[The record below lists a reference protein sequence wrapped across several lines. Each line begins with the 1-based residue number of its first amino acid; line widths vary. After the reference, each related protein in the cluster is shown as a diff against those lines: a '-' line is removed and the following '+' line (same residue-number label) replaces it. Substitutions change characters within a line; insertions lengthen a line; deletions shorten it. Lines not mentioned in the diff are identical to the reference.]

1 MKIAF
6 HLNCLTHGGAE
17 RVVTNLAG
25 QFAEHGDE
33 VIVATEWTD
42 PNEYE
47 LHPSVR
53 RVHVGL
59 LPAEEGKGRA
69 AKALAR
75 RSHLHDF
82 MVREKP
88 DVLVAF
94 ARKAIYRSLSAC
106 RGTGVP
112 VVISVRVDPKATYT
126 GALNSIMIRLL
137 FGRAA
142 GGVFQTPDARD
153 FFSEDIRRRSVV
165 ILNPVTQK
173 YIDAP
178 DTPLSART
186 KTVVSVGRLV
196 FFKNQTMLV
205 HAFSKVHEKH
215 PDYVLKIY
223 GPDSG
228 DGANGRLQHA

>member
-112 VVISVRVDPKATYT
+112 RPRRSEGNLYRRFEFDHDQAPF
-126 GALNSIMIRLL
+126 RPRR
-137 FGRAA
+137 GRR
-142 GGVFQTPDARD
+142 FPDAR
-153 FFSEDIRRRSVV
+153 
-165 ILNPVTQK
+165 
-173 YIDAP
+173 
-178 DTPLSART
+178 RT
-186 KTVVSVGRLV
+186 GFL
-196 FFKNQTMLV
+196 FGG
-205 HAFSKVHEKH
+205 H
-215 PDYVLKIY
+215 
-223 GPDSG
+223 
-228 DGANGRLQHA
+228 